1 MQISHIRTKTLKE
14 EDTMT
19 FILTGLL
26 VFTDKIIDD
35 ELSVKIKEWIR
46 MTKVG
51 RLFEAEKDAEL
62 AKKDAELAKK
72 DAALADKDAALAD
85 KDAAL
90 ANKDAR
96 IKELEALIAAQKCN
110 NKIIM

>member
-1 MQISHIRTKTLKE
+1 MTFREYRDSLSDEELMEFIILPLTYKE
-14 EDTMT
+14 EERKKFAVKESFD
-19 FILTGLL
+19 LT
-26 VFTDKIIDD
+26 
-35 ELSVKIKEWIR
+35 
-46 MTKVG
+46 
-51 RLFEAEKDAEL
+51 
-62 AKKDAELAKK
+62 KKS
-72 DAALADKDAALAD
+72 